1 MDKKHRKFF
10 VVRGPKQ
17 SEGCNVMPKMYQNT
31 FGDRAYAFRNRGA
44 YF

>member
-17 SEGCNVMPKMYQNT
+17 SEGCNLMPKMYQNT
-31 FGDRAYAFRNRGA
+31 FGMQRSITLTTFNY
-44 YF
+44 